1 MSMGGAQWM
10 QRERERGAGQSE
22 VHSQCMTRE
31 GDALGAYSSVLQHHV
46 WNIDPEEG
54 LGLTDNSICTYTFMG
69 NWRDIGTYMCS
80 VRVVRTLWLGW
91 PC

>member
-1 MSMGGAQWM
+1 
-10 QRERERGAGQSE
+10 
-22 VHSQCMTRE
+22 MTRE

-69 NWRDIGTYMCS
+69 NWRDIGTYIHTCAA

-91 PC
+91 P